1 MRTSGTA
8 ADNRRTLSNPGLHL
22 IDDELRE
29 DWIDSWVTEGISEV
43 ESYLGKYAAFDA
55 FLDGAAD

>member
-1 MRTSGTA
+1 MRAAWTA
-8 ADNRRTLSNPGLHL
+8 ADNPGILSEHGLHL

-29 DWIDSWVTEGISEV
+29 DWIDAWVVEGISAV

-55 FLDGAAD
+55 FLDGRD

>member
-1 MRTSGTA
+1 M
-8 ADNRRTLSNPGLHL
+8 SNPGLHL

>member
-8 ADNRRTLSNPGLHL
+8 ADNRGTLSKPGLHL
-22 IDDELRE
+22 IENELRE
-29 DWIDSWVTEGISEV
+29 DWIDAWVTEGLSAA

-55 FLDGAAD
+55 FLDGATD